1 MKQKRYK
8 KINCAE
14 QNATKQKQKAKAK
27 NKKQKAKSKK
37 QMQRQMQ
44 KHERVGFKSRLSVL
58 TLLSNF
64 FAEVLLGG
72 AGDPNGEGE

>member
-1 MKQKRYK
+1 MKDF
-8 KINCAE
+8 
-14 QNATKQKQKAKAK
+14 
-27 NKKQKAKSKK
+27 
-37 QMQRQMQ
+37 
-44 KHERVGFKSRLSVL
+44 GFKSRLSVL